1 MKPRLFVECVFW
13 LSVAGVIYTYFLYP
27 VLLFVCYA
35 LAQLRSDLRYLV
47 ARGDRRA
54 RSLAQDEFPGV
65 SFLIPAYNEEKHLPA
80 KIANLRE
87 VDYPPEKLQVIFV
100 SDGSTDGTNEILRNS
115 ASSNPNV
122 EVVLL
127 PTRSGKP
134 IALNHAVGHARHEI
148 LVLSDAATLFSPD
161 AVRKLARHF
170 SDRSVG
176 AVCGS
181 LRFQA
186 SPESQQTEGVYW
198 KYESMLRLM
207 EARLGATLT
216 ASGAIYAIRR
226 SAFVE
231 LAPDTVLDDFII
243 PMNARK
249 MGYRVLY
256 DPEAVGMDVAPGTVA
271 GEFARRVRLAV
282 GSFRAVGD
290 LARIPLSSST
300 RLAFFSHKVLR
311 WTVPLFFIAL
321 LISNALLIAQPFYR
335 VIFIFQL
342 AFYLWA
348 GLGYLLRER
357 AHRFRFALLGY
368 FLLAMNL
375 AFLVGFVRSLVG
387 REGAIWQRIE

>member
-1 MKPRLFVECVFW
+1 MKPRLLVECVFW

-27 VLLFVCYA
+27 ALLFLCYA

-47 ARGDRRA
+47 VRGERRA
-54 RSLAQDEFPGV
+54 ASLAQEALPGV
-65 SFLIPAYNEEKHLPA
+65 SFLIPAHNEERHLPA

-87 VDYPPEKLQVIFV
+87 VDYPVEKLQVIFV
-100 SDGSTDGTNEILRNS
+100 SDGSTDGTNEILRNL

-127 PTRSGKP
+127 PKRSGKP
-134 IALNHAVGHARHEI
+134 IALNQAVARARQEI

-176 AVCGS
+176 VVCGT

-216 ASGAIYAIRR
+216 ASGAIYALRR
-226 SAFVE
+226 SAFVQ

-243 PMNARK
+243 PMNARR

-256 DPEAVGMDVAPGTVA
+256 DPEALATDVAPSTVA
-271 GEFARRVRLAV
+271 GEFARRARLAA
-282 GSFRAVGD
+282 GSLRAVGD
-290 LARIPLSSST
+290 LARIPLNSST

-321 LISNALLIAQPFYR
+321 LLSNALLMAQPFYR
-335 VIFIFQL
+335 VIFLFQL

-348 GLGYLLRER
+348 GLGYLLRAR
-357 AHRFRFALLGY
+357 MRRFRFALLGY
-368 FLLAMNL
+368 FLFAMNL
-375 AFLVGFVRSLVG
+375 AFLVGFVRSLLS
-387 REGAIWQRIE
+387 REEAIWQRIE